1 MGIANFSSRLCY
13 TFFMKFRQFLNRW
26 LPVIFWCGLIFLF
39 SSIPTVQTSK
49 IYWWD
54 FVLKKTAHVIE
65 YAVLFFLTFR
75 AVTPTNKKSLI
86 TNYSLLIT
94 FIFCLLYAITDEYHQ
109 SFVPGRHC
117 KAMDIGFDSLGMLI
131 SFWRIKIG

>member
-13 TFFMKFRQFLNRW
+13 TFFMKIKYFLSLW
-26 LPVIFWCGLIFLF
+26 LPVVFWCILIFSL
-39 SSIPTVQTSK
+39 SSIPTVQTSE

-54 FVLKKTAHVIE
+54 FIIKKTAHVLE
-65 YAVLFFLTFR
+65 YGILYFLVFR
-75 AVTPTNKKSLI
+75 AMNSKNIKPNWAFPFL
-86 TNYSLLIT
+86 
-94 FIFCLLYAITDEYHQ
+94 FCLLYAITDEYHQ